1 MEDPNEDITMYIN
14 SPGGSVSDGLAI
26 VDTMRY
32 ISCDIKTVVIGM
44 AASMGSLIA
53 SSGTKGKRYILP
65 HSKFLIHQVRKQGMG
80 YSPIVNPDLQVE
92 AKEMEKNNNTLIKIL
107 SENTG
112 QSIEKLKKDMDRDC
126 WLDAE
131 ESVKYGLCDEIITK
145 IEL

>member
-1 MEDPNEDITMYIN
+1 M
-14 SPGGSVSDGLAI
+14 I
-26 VDTMRY
+26 VAFD
-32 ISCDIKTVVIGM
+32 
-44 AASMGSLIA
+44 
-53 SSGTKGKRYILP
+53 KGKTFRHDKYDFYKDGR
-65 HSKFLIHQVRKQGMG
+65 SET
-80 YSPIVNPDLQVE
+80 PDELKMQFPK